1 MNIMFSK
8 AFGPETFKHHHLNNH
23 QCLLVLQNAFDW
35 GQVDKN
41 ALAKCLLT
49 ICRHIKDVL
58 SEEPRLL
65 KLKSPMYILGNIL
78 I

>member
-1 MNIMFSK
+1 M
-8 AFGPETFKHHHLNNH
+8 
-23 QCLLVLQNAFDW
+23 
-35 GQVDKN
+35 DKN

-65 KLKSPMYILGNIL
+65 KLKSPMYILGRFMNGPLQGSHRLEKYLNLEGFLENEIYL
-78 I
+78 EKYWQITQRP